1 MGTRFY
7 FTSGQV
13 NYVIEKRSLLVLQ
26 LKHAFFASVLSLK
39 MRWLIVIVVIIFGPH
54 WFRKIDWL
62 VTSQRMEID
71 KAIRQSDDRRLKT
84 KYNNAIYVIQ
94 RALALYTYASFIF
107 ILAM

>member
-54 WFRKIDWL
+54 
-62 VTSQRMEID
+62 
-71 KAIRQSDDRRLKT
+71 
-84 KYNNAIYVIQ
+84 
-94 RALALYTYASFIF
+94 
-107 ILAM
+107 